1 MQGASAP
8 DGMFHAYRMAK
19 TQEAPAMNDLAI
31 ISTDLGI
38 AHALETLLVRRRAST
53 RTVEDAAAAAGAHTI
68 ICSAHLGSAAGKP
81 VNAVEL
87 ARSMGAKRIVIVD
100 ESAPAFRIE
109 EELGGRCL
117 RVALPHSAAGML
129 QDGPLLQLADRIAAP
144 HTVMVAADAATGR
157 LIDLASHVAKFDV
170 SVFINGPTGSGKE
183 VLARLVHACSTRAD
197 KPFVAINCA
206 AIPENM
212 LEALLFGHEKGAFTG
227 AGNANCGLIRA
238 ADGGTLLLDE
248 ISEMPLGLQA
258 KLLRVIQERR
268 VTPLGAQKDVAVDIR
283 IVSTSNRDMAEE
295 IRRGTFREDLFYRL
309 NVFPLE
315 TLPLAL
321 RPDDIP
327 VLATAMLLRHTPQGQ
342 VTPVLSEAACAAL
355 AAHHW
360 PGNVRELENVM
371 QRALVMHRGDE
382 VAADDIMLSAC
393 ASHIRLASAA

>member
-1 MQGASAP
+1 M
-8 DGMFHAYRMAK
+8 
-19 TQEAPAMNDLAI
+19 TDLAI
-31 ISTDLGI
+31 IATDLGI
-38 AHALETLLVRRRAST
+38 ANALENLLVRRRAKT
-53 RTVEDAAAAAGAHTI
+53 RIVEDAAGASGAHTL
-68 ICSAHLGSAAGKP
+68 ICSAHLGAEAGKP
-81 VNAVEL
+81 LNAIEL
-87 ARSMGAKRIVIVD
+87 ARSIGAKRIVVVD
-100 ESAPAFRIE
+100 ETAAAFGIE

-117 RVALPHSAAGML
+117 RVALPGSAGSVL
-129 QDGPLLQLADRIAAP
+129 ENGQLLQLVERISAP
-144 HTVMVAADAATGR
+144 HTVMVGADAATGR

-183 VLARLVHACSTRAD
+183 VLARLVHAKSARAD

-227 AGNANCGLIRA
+227 AGNANCGLIRS

-268 VTPLGAQKDVAVDIR
+268 VTPLGSQKDVPVDIR
-283 IVSTSNRDMAEE
+283 IVSTSNRNMDEE

-315 TLPLAL
+315 TLPLAS

-355 AAHHW
+355 TAHHW

-371 QRALVMHRGDE
+371 QRALVMHRTDRIE
-382 VAADDIMLSAC
+382 ADDIMLSAC